1 MAGQFWRKWFGAND
15 HVNDQVHN
23 QVHDRVN
30 EVDDRLR
37 KLELELE
44 KLKVQDIGRS
54 IIEELQKLRHT
65 VDKLAE
71 AEEQKQKQPPI
82 HIEKLDIEKVLIDR
96 VETNNNIG
104 AVGIKELAGRLN
116 IGANYGQGAETG
128 AMPNKE
134 KVAALMQSYGEKPQ
148 MSGPTSEPPAVN
160 IKGRSRRA

>member
-1 MAGQFWRKWFGAND
+1 MAGQFWRNWFGAND
-15 HVNDQVHN
+15 QVNDQVD
-23 QVHDRVN
+23 QVN

-65 VDKLAE
+65 MDKLAE

-104 AVGIKELAGRLN
+104 AVGIKELAGKLN
-116 IGANYGQGAETG
+116 IGANYGQGAETAALPG
-128 AMPNKE
+128 E
-134 KVAALMQSYGEKPQ
+134 QKVAALLQNYADKAPMNEK
-148 MSGPTSEPPAVN
+148 SSEPPAVN
-160 IKGRSRRA
+160 IKGRSKRT